1 MLLNRKTAVITGG
14 SRGIGK
20 AIAKKKAENG
30 ADLAI
35 LYAGNTAAAEDTK
48 RDILSFG
55 GRCEIYRC
63 DVSDFVLTKT
73 TIDQILEEF
82 GSLDILVNNAGII
95 RDNMILRMSEEDFD
109 RVIDINLKGAF
120 NMIKHTYAHF
130 AKRRQGSVIN
140 IASIA
145 GLMGNIG
152 QLNYSAA
159 KAGMIGMTKTAAK
172 ELALRGVRCNAIA
185 PGFIETDMTD
195 NLSEKMRQDAVA
207 TIPLK
212 RIGTAE
218 EVANAALFLASDLSS
233 YITGEVLRIDG
244 GLYI

>member
-1 MLLNRKTAVITGG
+1 
-14 SRGIGK
+14 
-20 AIAKKKAENG
+20 
-30 ADLAI
+30 
-35 LYAGNTAAAEDTK
+35 
-48 RDILSFG
+48 
-55 GRCEIYRC
+55 
-63 DVSDFVLTKT
+63 
-73 TIDQILEEF
+73 
-82 GSLDILVNNAGII
+82 
-95 RDNMILRMSEEDFD
+95 MSEEDFD

-195 NLSEKMRQDAVA
+195 NLSEKMDRFVA
-207 TIPLK
+207 TF
-212 RIGTAE
+212 A
-218 EVANAALFLASDLSS
+218 
-233 YITGEVLRIDG
+233 
-244 GLYI
+244 